1 MRHPAELFS
10 NVSGDERFERVQVC
24 CEKEKQEALTVGD
37 TRHSL
42 EIRINGCSQ
51 IAATQTELAL
61 FVCSG
66 RAEA

>member
-42 EIRINGCSQ
+42 EIRNQWFLSDRSNTVGTSSLRVQ
-51 IAATQTELAL
+51 
-61 FVCSG
+61 
-66 RAEA
+66 